1 MTCERCASLLN
12 EALEYTLSEL
22 DTAHRAHTM
31 SIGRDPDKYSSRFSV
46 AIDTIRKLIDE
57 NQSNFMMGTRI

>member
-1 MTCERCASLLN
+1 MT
-12 EALEYTLSEL
+12 LEYTLSEL

-46 AIDTIRKLIDE
+46 AMDTIRKLIEE